1 MRERHRRD
9 WAIRVCVKERED
21 EGETQEG
28 LGYQGVC
35 ERERMRER
43 HRRGCAISGVCER
56 ERMRERHKRGCA
68 IRVCVRERG

>member
-1 MRERHRRD
+1 MR
-9 WAIRVCVKERED
+9 ERED

-43 HRRGCAISGVCER
+43 HRRDWG
-56 ERMRERHKRGCA
+56 

>member
-1 MRERHRRD
+1 MRERHRRG
-9 WAIRVCVKERED
+9 WAIRVCVRERED

-43 HRRGCAISGVCER
+43 HRRDWG
-56 ERMRERHKRGCA
+56 
-68 IRVCVRERG
+68 IRVCV

>member
-1 MRERHRRD
+1 MCERERMRERHRRD
-9 WAIRVCVKERED
+9 WGIRVCVRERED

-43 HRRGCAISGVCER
+43 HRRDWG
-56 ERMRERHKRGCA
+56 